1 MHSRVYRKPS
11 VMSGALSV
19 QSGANFSSGIRVG
32 KRRSSALSDL
42 LFQYDKVSFFRLR
55 CLSGTSL
62 LMSVIRTLSASEDQQ
77 QREVEKAKI
86 EKAYRECDQKL
97 DTLINDNYETLTKT
111 IQSYSSIS
119 ARIKSSREKMRQ
131 VKEDLTSCKELLHC
145 KRDELRRLWLEG
157 VEQKRILS
165 MLDNLE
171 KVKNAPQKLDSFIS
185 RKYYLHATELVTET
199 VASLEGELAGVEA
212 LRDLRIEMQDKK
224 EELHHSLINEL
235 HNHLYVKSATNFH
248 AGLQRGSSMRVSGEF
263 VSSPALPH
271 KPTLKQV
278 THGSKRFKKL
288 QLRNRGL
295 EVPSTVD
302 DDKITEDLN
311 SNPEEDSEHFMS
323 VLIES
328 LALLKKIPDTV
339 EEIKSRMN
347 HELANIVQRAT
358 TEVAEKFFLSQY
370 PFRSAKQRGESI
382 VLMNQPKLLLELLE
396 LLFDRFHSVAV
407 AHMSILG
414 SINRLKAGFSDN
426 EMYTMDDIWSQIQSV
441 LQLHLSSYLDMK
453 NATVDNQVADTFSEN
468 TTDIGMFFAKR
479 KMMRPKRQVLFRF
492 ESSSHAISMNNYMRE
507 QKREFYGADGNVKVE
522 EDCEQMQMVCKP
534 SVKNV
539 IQVYRPLSQFIHD
552 IEAAMNLDSGGQ
564 CSLRIFVSDYIHHI
578 FLSHMQ
584 QEIDKNIQTAT
595 RGGDSDKALTDFTT
609 QKAVGAAQ
617 PLLQTTVAMEKAVS
631 ELKDMMTYLPDYAD
645 QFLNMICKI
654 LKEYKDT
661 CHAMYRGIVQPETEE
676 KRMVSATWVK
686 DEDISR
692 CLRSLP
698 NWINLQEYRRKDV
711 RDSDVETIEDV
722 RERNEKESDLLV
734 TNLGDKLL
742 QQHEVLL
749 DVSDLRLLAN
759 LHESLEWFSER
770 IRSFAGRLPSS
781 GENTLA
787 TSGIAPLEIPEVDG
801 INLQNLISQAKEFQD
816 MAQMCLLVLHLEVRL
831 HCFYF
836 LIPVV
841 KQSSYHTSVDS
852 VDPDQNVVTLN
863 KDLTSIE
870 EALVVAL
877 QSHKFKYIFEGL
889 GHLIS
894 FILINGTQYIKR
906 INDNGIKKMIRN
918 IFVLQLSLTNITMSR
933 EADLERAKQYYE
945 LMYKSSDDILNGI
958 VEQGAVYTEL
968 EYRNA
973 VNLLNRSNPGT
984 DSNQLNRRLQ
994 RLQEIL
1000 LEAV

>member
-1 MHSRVYRKPS
+1 MTSSGSDSNDGYRKAHEP
-11 VMSGALSV
+11 
-19 QSGANFSSGIRVG
+19 
-32 KRRSSALSDL
+32 
-42 LFQYDKVSFFRLR
+42 
-55 CLSGTSL
+55 SGTSL

-119 ARIKSSREKMRQ
+119 ARIKTSREKMRQ

-185 RKYYLHATELVTET
+185 KKYYLHATELATET
-199 VASLEGELAGVEA
+199 VSSLEGDLAGVEA
-212 LRDLRIEMQDKK
+212 LRDLRMEMQDKK
-224 EELHHSLINEL
+224 EELHHSLIDEL
-235 HNHLYVKSATNFH
+235 HVHLYVKSATNFRTT
-248 AGLQRGSSMRVSGEF
+248 LQRGSSVRLSGDLM
-263 VSSPALPH
+263 SSPAQPH
-271 KPTLKQV
+271 KPTLMKV
-278 THGSKRFKKL
+278 THGGSKRLKKF
-288 QLRNRGL
+288 QMRKRGGL
-295 EVPSTVD
+295 EVPSTEDDVI

-311 SNPEEDSEHFMS
+311 SKPEDDSEHFMS
-323 VLIES
+323 VLVES

-339 EEIKSRMN
+339 EQIKSRMN
-347 HELANIVQRAT
+347 HELTKIVQRAT
-358 TEVAEKFFLSQY
+358 SEVAEN
-370 PFRSAKQRGESI
+370 AKQRGESI

-453 NATVDNQVADTFSEN
+453 NATVETQADTFSEN
-468 TTDIGMFFAKR
+468 TSSDIGAFFAKR
-479 KMMRPKRQVLFRF
+479 KMLRPKRQVLFLF

-507 QKREFYGADGNVKVE
+507 QKREFYGADGNLKVE
-522 EDCEQMQMVCKP
+522 EECEQMQMVCKP

-552 IEAAMNLDSGGQ
+552 IEGAMNLDSGGQ

-578 FLSHMQ
+578 FLNHIQ
-584 QEIDKNIQTAT
+584 QEIDKDIQTAT
-595 RGGDSDKALTDFTT
+595 KGGDSDKALTDFSA
-609 QKAVGAAQ
+609 QKAAGASQ

-698 NWINLQEYRRKDV
+698 NWTNLQEHRRKDV
-711 RDSDVETIEDV
+711 RESDVETIEDV

-742 QQHEVLL
+742 QHHEVLL

-770 IRSFAGRLPSS
+770 IRSFAGRLLPSS
-781 GENTLA
+781 GDNTLA
-787 TSGIAPLEIPEVDG
+787 ISGVSSLEIPEVDG
-801 INLQNLISQAKEFQD
+801 ITLQNLISQAKEFQD

-870 EALVVAL
+870 EALMVAL
-877 QSHKFKYIFEGL
+877 QPHKFKYIFEGL

-984 DSNQLNRRLQ
+984 DSNLLNRRLQ